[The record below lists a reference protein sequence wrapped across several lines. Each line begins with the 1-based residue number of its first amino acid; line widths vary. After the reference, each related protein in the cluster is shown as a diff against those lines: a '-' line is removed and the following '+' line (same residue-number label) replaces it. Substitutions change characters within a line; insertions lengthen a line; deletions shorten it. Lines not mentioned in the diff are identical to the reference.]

1 MFEGKTIFITGAAS
15 GIGLAT
21 ARHLADRGAVQLIL
35 NDRDVEKLTAAAQ
48 DLDCADIRVRPG
60 DMTDEAYWDGLV
72 PNLEALDMA
81 VLNAGI
87 GSAAPIADLDLAEW
101 RRVMSI
107 NLDGAFLGMRAVMR
121 AMIAHG
127 RGGSIVLTASVA
139 GLKADPGVAA
149 YGASKAGALHLMK
162 VAAKEGAPHRIRVN
176 AVAPAGVQTPIWH
189 DVPMFRE
196 LVAQTGSEAAAFEEL
211 GKLAT
216 PRGHYAKAEEIA
228 GQIGFLLSDAC
239 SNVTGTTF
247 VTDGGYTL

>member
-1 MFEGKTIFITGAAS
+1 MFEGKTILVTGAAS

-21 ARHLADRGAVQLIL
+21 ARHLADHGAAQLIL
-35 NDRDVEKLTAAAQ
+35 NDLDGSKLKTAA
-48 DLDCADIRVRPG
+48 DSITGPELRIMPG
-60 DMTDEAYWDGLV
+60 DITDEAYWHDLA
-72 PNLEALDMA
+72 PSLASLDMA
-81 VLNAGI
+81 ALNAGI
-87 GSAAPIADLDLAEW
+87 GSAAPITDLDLTEW

-127 RGGSIVLTASVA
+127 QGGSIVLTASVA
-139 GLKADPGVAA
+139 GLKADLGVAA

-162 VAAKEGAPHRIRVN
+162 VAAKEGAQNRIRVN

-196 LVAQTGSEAAAFEEL
+196 LMAQTGSETAAFEEL

-216 PRGHYAKAEEIA
+216 PRGHYAKADEIA

>member
-1 MFEGKTIFITGAAS
+1 MFKGKTILVTGAAS

-21 ARHLADRGAVQLIL
+21 TRYLAGQGAAKMIL
-35 NDRDVEKLTAAAQ
+35 NDRDGAKLRTVAESFEGAEIHIA
-48 DLDCADIRVRPG
+48 PG
-60 DMTDEAYWDGLV
+60 DVTDEDYWHELVSGLASV
-72 PNLEALDMA
+72 DMA

-87 GSAAPIADLDLAEW
+87 GSAAPIVDLELAEW

-139 GLKADPGVAA
+139 GLRADPGVAA

-162 VAAKEGAPHRIRVN
+162 VAAKEGAANQIRVN

-196 LVAQTGSEAAAFEEL
+196 LMAKTGSEAAAFEAL
-211 GKLAT
+211 GELAT
-216 PRGHYAKAEEIA
+216 PRGTYAKPEEIA
-228 GQIGFLLSDAC
+228 GQIAFLLSDAC
-239 SNVTGTTF
+239 SNVTGIAF

>member
-1 MFEGKTIFITGAAS
+1 MFEGKTILVTGAAS

-21 ARHLADRGAVQLIL
+21 AHYLADQGAAQLIL
-35 NDRDVEKLTAAAQ
+35 NDRDGPKLTAVADSIAG
-48 DLDCADIRVRPG
+48 ADILIKPG
-60 DMTDEAYWDGLV
+60 DITDEAYWHELAQ
-72 PNLEALDMA
+72 NLASLDMA